1 MSLSLRNIIPTSA
14 RLLIPAMLIAATGVV
29 GGGAIGALGTACAA
43 PKYDSEYFGVCAEQK
58 QRLYEKGKLTKQQRD
73 AAFKECCELAGG
85 KATFDNLV
93 DGYICYAQADAPQ
106 LQPGD
111 MPIQTFAPALPP
123 ARAPGA
129 INPSGDAGASTL
141 VSRVWIGPSTWSA
154 RAPGITAQ

>member
-1 MSLSLRNIIPTSA
+1 MLRLVWRNLEGGVVSRSLRNTIARSA
-14 RLLIPAMLIAATGVV
+14 RLLIPAMLIAATGIV

-43 PKYDSEYFGVCAEQK
+43 PKYDADFYGVCVEQK

-93 DGYICYAQADAPQ
+93 NGYICSSQADAPQ

-111 MPIQTFAPALPP
+111 IPIQTFAPPLPP
-123 ARAPGA
+123 ARVPGA
-129 INPSGDAGASTL
+129 INPTVTL
-141 VSRVWIGPSTWSA
+141 
-154 RAPGITAQ
+154 APAP